1 MELAKQ
7 AVNEGVIIS
16 NKNSKYKDQNLY
28 IWLLGT
34 IKKKYKKGE
43 LSIEEIQVVEKLVG
57 KSLNNL
63 YCGKKELPKV
73 GVIDVAESKKVGI
86 FESRN
91 KAVKVMRKKYNIKI
105 SNTAIRNRLTGK
117 ITTPYEGRFMFYRV
131 DENEKVTN

>member
-1 MELAKQ
+1 M
-7 AVNEGVIIS
+7 
-16 NKNSKYKDQNLY
+16 
-28 IWLLGT
+28 
-34 IKKKYKKGE
+34 
-43 LSIEEIQVVEKLVG
+43 SIEEIQVVEKLVG